1 MIIECEICGSFTEID
16 EAPLN
21 NICPVCCSI
30 GSLFIQT
37 NPTEDQLAEVKK
49 LKEGAE

>member
-1 MIIECEICGSFTEID
+1 MIIECEICGSWAEMD
-16 EAPLN
+16 EPPLN

-37 NPTEDQLAEVKK
+37 KSTE
-49 LKEGAE
+49 EGADNER